1 MFIRSLVNN
10 KTLPTCR
17 NADHK
22 KYRPQKSVDVFLF
35 ADNGINKQLPS
46 PSFIPFK
53 FCDIIVEEKES
64 SVTIES
70 FELIP
75 PKEGIIMVSPRV
87 GTTTTTTTTPAKKSK
102 RAQASSSSSS
112 STTNNYVLLFVKLM
126 LVIIILLWLPQL
138 VTSRRS
144 SRKKKLLKTLK
155 KHTHRNRLECEVECL
170 DELLPEEA
178 MNCIYQCWSIDCYQ
192 QIYGGPSSFPL
203 EPGEIDLE
211 RASMMEKCVRTEL
224 AEERRRKKTQ
234 PRTPQTT
241 EEEEKGDKTMTKA
254 IMDPPPEM

>member
-1 MFIRSLVNN
+1 
-10 KTLPTCR
+10 
-17 NADHK
+17 
-22 KYRPQKSVDVFLF
+22 
-35 ADNGINKQLPS
+35 
-46 PSFIPFK
+46 
-53 FCDIIVEEKES
+53 
-64 SVTIES
+64 
-70 FELIP
+70 
-75 PKEGIIMVSPRV
+75 MVSPRV

-112 STTNNYVLLFVKLM
+112 SSSTNNYVLLFVKLM

-144 SRKKKLLKTLK
+144 SSRRKKLLKTLK

-170 DELLPEEA
+170 DEFLPEEA

-192 QIYGGPSSFPL
+192 QIYGGGPSSFPL

-234 PRTPQTT
+234 PRTPQPTE
-241 EEEEKGDKTMTKA
+241 EEEEKGDKTMTKPS
-254 IMDPPPEM
+254 MDPPPEM